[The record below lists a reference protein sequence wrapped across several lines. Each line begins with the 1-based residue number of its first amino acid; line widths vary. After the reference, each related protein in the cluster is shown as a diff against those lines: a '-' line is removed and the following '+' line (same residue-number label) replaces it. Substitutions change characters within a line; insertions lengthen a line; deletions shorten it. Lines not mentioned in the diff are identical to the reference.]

1 MPIQNDEVNIFREVD
16 KKADIVRVVS
26 NFLGSNNVQKK
37 GRIYVSLCPF
47 HNDTNP
53 SMQIDPNRNTFHCWA
68 CGSKGGSI
76 DFVKMYKKIKPMEA
90 LKEVA
95 SICSIPLPE
104 SVSSHQYVSFVE
116 QKFPKELKALSD
128 AGKFYQLSLASKV
141 GDMGREYLEHRGLTK
156 EIIEHFGIGYAP
168 SDPKMLVTALRNQ
181 GHDIGTLSRAGI
193 LSSSSELED
202 RYQERIMFPI
212 EDNTGHLVAFSGRI
226 LRKDQSSSKYV
237 NYPETPLF
245 KKAEI
250 LYHFSKAKDEAR
262 RKGYLYIVEGFMDV
276 IAVCRAG
283 CFAVCGTMGTA
294 LTEEHLKAIKALGVE
309 VRLCLD
315 SDEPGQ
321 IGEERAAK
329 ELLRHQIPFRIVR
342 RFTAGKDADEVLSY
356 GKEKGG
362 ELLLSQLE
370 RLYDPFL
377 FFLRRT
383 LGDRKILTDAKE
395 IQKFLVDH
403 QVYYASLD
411 AVSQEQDLIWLS
423 KVCSL
428 SKETLSKVLKNVS
441 ASQKEIK
448 PVYKSNEQQFSELDS
463 EYGNKRPWRNGK
475 RREVTNYTIN
485 CTWSD
490 AFRLPDIILELNRVT
505 KESPMGQ
512 GIIPSL
518 LSNECSIV
526 MVLTHSYS
534 AFELFESARID
545 FAFEPFHFLINLIGV
560 EYLSHPGKK
569 EPFHPADYESLKNRI
584 VSLKN
589 TEKDSE
595 EEDDPLGLFEEE
607 SDEKEISGFQ
617 EDYREFLLSFV
628 EGMKQLPSDCY
639 DEEAH
644 KQNLTLHPLYF
655 RLNRLQAKK
664 KISGVLSDEEE
675 IEIISLMGKIKKNS
689 GTL

>member
-1 MPIQNDEVNIFREVD
+1 MPFQNDENNIFREVD
-16 KKADIVRVVS
+16 QKADIVRVVS

-76 DFVKMYKKIKPMEA
+76 AFVKKYKNIKPMEA

-95 SICSIPLPE
+95 SICSIPLPDRI
-104 SVSSHQYVSFVE
+104 SSNQYVSLIE
-116 QKFPKELKALSD
+116 QKFSTELKALND
-128 AGKFYQLSLASKV
+128 AAKFYQLSLASKN
-141 GDMGREYLEHRGLTK
+141 GTDGREYLEKRGLPK

-168 SDPKMLVTALRNQ
+168 NDPKMLVNALRSQ
-181 GHDIGTLSRAGI
+181 GYDVSTLSRAGI

-202 RYQERIMFPI
+202 RYQDRIMFPI
-212 EDNTGHLVAFSGRI
+212 EDNSGHLVAFSGRI
-226 LRKDQSSSKYV
+226 LKKTDGVGKYV

-250 LYHFSKAKDEAR
+250 LYHFSKAKEEAR

-329 ELLRHQIPFRIVR
+329 ELLRYAIPFRIVR
-342 RFTAGKDADEVLSY
+342 KFTCGKDADEVLSY

-383 LGDRKILTDAKE
+383 LGERKMLTDAKE

-403 QVYYASLD
+403 QLYFASLD
-411 AVSQEQDLIWLS
+411 AVSQEQDLNWLS

-441 ASQKEIK
+441 VKIGQEPRYSTEEARYQPIED
-448 PVYKSNEQQFSELDS
+448 ND
-463 EYGNKRPWRNGK
+463 GKRPWRPY
-475 RREVTNYTIN
+475 RRRQEQSYVIN

-490 AFRLPDIILELNRVT
+490 NFMLPDIILQLNRMT
-505 KESPMGQ
+505 KESMMGQ
-512 GIIPSL
+512 GINASL
-518 LSNECSIV
+518 LANECSIV
-526 MVLTHSYS
+526 MVLTHAYS
-534 AFELFESARID
+534 AFELLESAKID
-545 FAFEPFHFLINLIGV
+545 FAFEPFHYLVNLIGL
-560 EYLSHPGKK
+560 EYLSHPGKR
-569 EPFHPADYESLKNRI
+569 EPFHPADYESLKSKI
-584 VSLKN
+584 IAL
-589 TEKDSE
+589 KDSSKQAK
-595 EEDDPLGLFEEE
+595 EEDDPLGLFVDEEA
-607 SDEKEISGFQ
+607 EKKETANFQ
-617 EDYREFLLSFV
+617 DDYRDFLLSFQ
-628 EGMKQLPSDCY
+628 EGMRRLPSDCY
-639 DEEAH
+639 DENAH
-644 KQNLTLHPLYF
+644 KQNLTLHPLYYN
-655 RLNRLQAKK
+655 LNRLQAKK
-664 KISGVLSDEEE
+664 RISGALSDEEE
-675 IEIISLMGKIKKNS
+675 IEIITLMGKIRKNS
-689 GTL
+689 GTF

>member
-1 MPIQNDEVNIFREVD
+1 MSFQNDENNIFREVD
-16 KKADIVRVVS
+16 QKADIVRVVS

-76 DFVKMYKKIKPMEA
+76 AFVKKYKNIKPMEA

-95 SICSIPLPE
+95 SICSIPLPDRI
-104 SVSSHQYVSFVE
+104 SSNQYVSLIE
-116 QKFPKELKALSD
+116 QKFSKELKALND
-128 AGKFYQLSLASKV
+128 AAKFYQLSLASKN
-141 GDMGREYLEHRGLTK
+141 GTDGREYLEKRGLPK

-168 SDPKMLVTALRNQ
+168 SDPKMLVNALRSQ
-181 GHDIGTLSRAGI
+181 GYDVSTLSRAGI

-202 RYQERIMFPI
+202 RYQDRIMFPI
-212 EDNTGHLVAFSGRI
+212 EDNSGHLVAFSGRI
-226 LRKDQSSSKYV
+226 LKKKDGVGKYV

-250 LYHFSKAKDEAR
+250 LYHFSKAKEEAR

-294 LTEEHLKAIKALGVE
+294 LTEEHLKAIMDLGVE

-329 ELLRHQIPFRIVR
+329 ELLRHAIPFRIVR
-342 RFTAGKDADEVLSY
+342 KFTCGKDADEVLSY

-362 ELLLSQLE
+362 ELLFSQLE

-383 LGDRKILTDAKE
+383 LGERKMLTDAKE

-403 QVYYASLD
+403 QMYFASLD
-411 AVSQEQDLIWLS
+411 AVSQEQDLNWLS

-441 ASQKEIK
+441 VKTEWEPRYPAEEARYQPIED
-448 PVYKSNEQQFSELDS
+448 NN
-463 EYGNKRPWRNGK
+463 GKRPWRPY
-475 RREVTNYTIN
+475 RRRQEPSYVIN

-490 AFRLPDIILELNRVT
+490 NFMLPDIILQLNRMT
-505 KESPMGQ
+505 KESMMGQ
-512 GIIPSL
+512 GINASL
-518 LSNECSIV
+518 LANECSIV
-526 MVLTHSYS
+526 MVLTHAYS
-534 AFELFESARID
+534 AFELLESAKID
-545 FAFEPFHFLINLIGV
+545 FAFEPFHYLVNLIGL
-560 EYLSHPGKK
+560 EYLSHPGKR
-569 EPFHPADYESLKNRI
+569 EPFHPADYESLKSKI
-584 VSLKN
+584 IAL
-589 TEKDSE
+589 KDSSKQAE
-595 EEDDPLGLFEEE
+595 EEDDPLGLFVDEEAE
-607 SDEKEISGFQ
+607 EKETANFQ
-617 EDYREFLLSFV
+617 EDYRDFLLSFQ
-628 EGMKQLPSDCY
+628 EGMRRLPSDCY
-639 DEEAH
+639 DENAH
-644 KQNLTLHPLYF
+644 KQNLTLHPLYYN
-655 RLNRLQAKK
+655 LNRLQAKK
-664 KISGVLSDEEE
+664 RISGVLSDEEE
-675 IEIISLMGKIKKNS
+675 IEIITLMGKIRKNS
-689 GTL
+689 GTF